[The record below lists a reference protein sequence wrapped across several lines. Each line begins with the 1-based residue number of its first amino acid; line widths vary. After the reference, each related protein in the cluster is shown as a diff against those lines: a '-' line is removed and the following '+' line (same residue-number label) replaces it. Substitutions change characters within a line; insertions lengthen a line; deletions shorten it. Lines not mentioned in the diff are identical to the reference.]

1 MATDSNP
8 LSGLS
13 ELCKALISEKGD
25 KEQFPLLLDQFVE
38 DFIVVK
44 NDIAS
49 DDRMPSQSEVP
60 PDTRVQ
66 SEFGASGISPV
77 IDHRPDSGVQ
87 PTAESLTQ
95 PNDQIANIWMFSN
108 RTYSGGTSFAD
119 EVDAETS
126 LYEVTMNMSSNPA
139 KIIQCLRHASLYDVF
154 VADNCLLFVHGH
166 DNSVTSAV
174 LTGVQLQD
182 KLGVQVIVFSW
193 PTVASWYEY
202 LGNEY
207 RLNKSGDSIKATL
220 ATLLEKSPRETGK
233 VNLLCHSMGNRLGLY
248 AAGMLIA
255 ENSDNFSKYIGN
267 IFCAAADVDFSVFVS
282 ILLAITTKSTC
293 SVVNYVSGSDE
304 ALQFSGR
311 LHNDQRGG
319 YYVAAGWIMG
329 KARVSSA
336 PQYPTILWR
345 SSVNGTS
352 EVGHEYYLLDPALN
366 DIMNVL
372 NRDALRR
379 QTAPRLPNVFWLTQG
394 SASWYDWLSWPC
406 RD

>member
-126 LYEVTMNMSSNPA
+126 LY
-139 KIIQCLRHASLYDVF
+139 Q
-154 VADNCLLFVHGH
+154 
-166 DNSVTSAV
+166 
-174 LTGVQLQD
+174 
-182 KLGVQVIVFSW
+182 
-193 PTVASWYEY
+193 
-202 LGNEY
+202 
-207 RLNKSGDSIKATL
+207 
-220 ATLLEKSPRETGK
+220 
-233 VNLLCHSMGNRLGLY
+233 
-248 AAGMLIA
+248 
-255 ENSDNFSKYIGN
+255 IG
-267 IFCAAADVDFSVFVS
+267 I
-282 ILLAITTKSTC
+282 
-293 SVVNYVSGSDE
+293 Y
-304 ALQFSGR
+304 
-311 LHNDQRGG
+311 RGG
-319 YYVAAGWIMG
+319 QVCGCM
-329 KARVSSA
+329 R
-336 PQYPTILWR
+336 
-345 SSVNGTS
+345 
-352 EVGHEYYLLDPALN
+352 
-366 DIMNVL
+366 
-372 NRDALRR
+372 
-379 QTAPRLPNVFWLTQG
+379 G
-394 SASWYDWLSWPC
+394 SG
-406 RD
+406 